1 MSGTTV
7 FLDRDGVINEDSPDY
22 IKCWADFS
30 FIQSSLDAV
39 ARFSR
44 SGCSVITNQSAV
56 NRGMIPLAELESMHR
71 RPRRAAGCGRTILV
85 QTGNGKAAL
94 RSLDENGQRPDPV
107 AADLNRAVQ
116 WILDRPGSIP

>member
-39 ARFSR
+39 ARLTR
-44 SGCSVITNQSAV
+44 SGWSIIVITNQSAV
-56 NRGMIPLAELESMHR
+56 NRGMIPLAELENMHR
-71 RPRRAAGCGRTILV
+71 RLRRAAGCGRTILV

-94 RSLDENGQRPDPV
+94 RSLD
-107 AADLNRAVQ
+107 
-116 WILDRPGSIP
+116 